1 MEVGKAPT
9 GLGKG
14 LAGILGDALRQDRAP
29 EVSQLLGRKAVR
41 RDPEVRTLVSEL
53 GLRFIADTY
62 ASDGAFIV
70 RRESDESL
78 AAITSQLPSSW
89 NGLDAMGF
97 ELAGRLWKT
106 MESGADG
113 ASQIVVGGRAVLLT
127 KQTDSEGHP
136 TAAAVVRFRQFD
148 VHEEA
153 TIVQL
158 LHSISAAASGDGFS
172 VNVSEFIA
180 VTSESTLDQVDS
192 KMQLRAPGL
201 TDSASASSSTA
212 TTSAAK
218 AACALCSVDLSVQFA
233 GETVS
238 NDSLVSIV
246 VLRTASRHGSGVPLF
261 GLAVGAETASLG
273 AAEAVFRAARVI
285 GADPFQGLG
294 LG

>member
-29 EVSQLLGRKAVR
+29 EVSQLLGSKAVR
-41 RDPEVRTLVSEL
+41 RNPEVRKLVSEL
-53 GLRFIADTY
+53 GLRFIADTF

-70 RRESDESL
+70 RRESDASL
-78 AAITSQLPSSW
+78 AAITSQLPSNW

-106 MESGADG
+106 MESAADG
-113 ASQIVVGGRAVLLT
+113 ANQIEVGGRAVLLT
-127 KQTDSEGHP
+127 KQTDSDGHP
-136 TAAAVVRFRQFD
+136 TAAAVVRFRPFD
-148 VHEEA
+148 AHEEA

-172 VNVSEFIA
+172 VNVAEFVG
-180 VTSESTLDQVDS
+180 VTSEAQPDQFDVS
-192 KMQLRAPGL
+192 LQLRAPGL
-201 TDSASASSSTA
+201 TASASALGSSE

-218 AACALCSVDLSVQFA
+218 AACALCGVDLSVQFA
-233 GETVS
+233 GETIA
-238 NDSLVSIV
+238 NDTLVSIV
-246 VLRTASRHGSGVPLF
+246 VLRTARPQGYGVPLF